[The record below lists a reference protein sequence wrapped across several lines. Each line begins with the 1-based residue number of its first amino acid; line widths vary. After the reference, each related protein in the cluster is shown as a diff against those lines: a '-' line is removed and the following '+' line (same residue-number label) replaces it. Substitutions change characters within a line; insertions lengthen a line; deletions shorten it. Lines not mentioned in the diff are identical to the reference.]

1 MLEDEQAPVC
11 TFDGKKVINLA
22 SNNYLGLTTHPKLR
36 EAALEATR
44 KFGVGSGAVRT
55 IAGTMKIH
63 MELEEKIARFK
74 NVEACVV
81 FQSGFAANA
90 GTVSAVLGKDDF
102 IISDAL
108 NHASIIDGA
117 RLSKA
122 KILVFR
128 HKDIAHAEEQL
139 TSIKNEPGKKLLIT
153 DGVFSMD
160 GDIGPLPALC
170 DLAEKYG
177 AIMMVDDAHASG
189 VLGRNGRG
197 TIDHFGMHGRVDIQ
211 VGTLSKAIG
220 ALGGYVCGTRDLID
234 FLYHRAR
241 PFLFSTSHPPSV
253 AATCI
258 AAFDVLENEP
268 ERMDEAL
275 GEHALLEKRTRPAGL
290 RHRRAG
296 HAGQRDSDH
305 ADHHRRRQAHH
316 GLLPRAVQ
324 RRRARDRHR
333 ISDSARGQGAH
344 PHHHDGDAHEGRV
357 GAGARGARKASGSG
371 WGFWQVTKPSRAS
384 LGSARS
390 KTRPHTIRPRRSSL
404 WNDFNRRHRRVPR
417 DGHEFQKE
425 LALGVGFQA
434 LDLAH
439 QGTILPGLLEDV
451 QIGQDCLAIAE
462 DVEHPVFGARR
473 CLTPQTHCG
482 LGLCRSRGVR

>member
-1 MLEDEQAPVC
+1 MSVTTRINPLSYLTEQLDDLKAKGTYFRLRVLEDEQAPVC
-11 TFDGKKVINLA
+11 TFDGRKVINLA
-22 SNNYLGLTTHPKLR
+22 SNNYLGLTTHPRLR

-44 KFGVGSGAVRT
+44 KYGVGSGAVRT

-102 IISDAL
+102 IISDHL

-128 HKDIAHAEEQL
+128 HKDIGHAEEQL
-139 TSIKNEPGKKLLIT
+139 ASVKHQPGRKLLIS

-160 GDIGPLPALC
+160 GDIGPLPQLC
-170 DLAEKYG
+170 DLAERYG

-197 TIDHFGMHGRVDIQ
+197 TIDHFNVHGRVDLQ
-211 VGTLSKAIG
+211 VGTLSKAVG
-220 ALGGYVCGTRDLID
+220 ALGGYVCGSRDLID

-258 AAFDVLENEP
+258 AAFEVLENEP
-268 ERMDEAL
+268 ERI
-275 GEHALLEKRTRPAGL
+275 EKLWENTRFWKKEL
-290 RHRRAG
+290 
-296 HAGQRDSDH
+296 
-305 ADHHRRRQAHH
+305 
-316 GLLPRAVQ
+316 GLLGFDIGGRTTPASETPITPIIIGDSKLTMDFSRELFQECVLGTGITFPTVPEGK
-324 RRRARDRHR
+324 ARIR
-333 ISDSARGQGAH
+333 
-344 PHHHDGDAHEGRV
+344 
-357 GAGARGARKASGSG
+357 
-371 WGFWQVTKPSRAS
+371 
-384 LGSARS
+384 
-390 KTRPHTIRPRRSSL
+390 TIMTAT
-404 WNDFNRRHRRVPR
+404 HK
-417 DGHEFQKE
+417 KE
-425 LALGVGFQA
+425 ELDQA
-434 LDLAH
+434 LEVLKKV
-439 QGTILPGLLEDV
+439 GKRMGILG
-451 QIGQDCLAIAE
+451 
-462 DVEHPVFGARR
+462 
-473 CLTPQTHCG
+473 
-482 LGLCRSRGVR
+482 

>member
-1 MLEDEQAPVC
+1 MPTSTATRTNPLSYLGDQLTELKSKGTYFRLRVLEDEQAPLC
-11 TFDGKKVINLA
+11 TFDGKQVINLA

-44 KFGVGSGAVRT
+44 KYGVGSGAVRT

-90 GTVSAVLGKDDF
+90 GTVSAILGKDDF
-102 IISDAL
+102 IISDEL

-128 HKDIAHAEEQL
+128 HKDMAHAEEHLASVKDQ
-139 TSIKNEPGKKLLIT
+139 PGRKLLIS

-160 GDIGPLPALC
+160 GDIGPLPGLC
-170 DLAEKYG
+170 DLAEQYG

-197 TIDHFGMHGRVDIQ
+197 TIDHFHVHGRVDVQ

-220 ALGGYVCGTRDLID
+220 ALGGYVCGSRDLID
-234 FLYHRAR
+234 YLYHRAR

-258 AAFDVLENEP
+258 AAFDVLEQEP
-268 ERMDEAL
+268 ERIERLWENTRFWKRELGNIGFNIGGVNTPASETPITPIIIGDGKLTMEFSRELFKEGVLGTGIAFPTVPEGKARIRTIMTATHTREELAQAL
-275 GEHALLEKRTRPAGL
+275 EVLK
-290 RHRRAG
+290 
-296 HAGQRDSDH
+296 
-305 ADHHRRRQAHH
+305 
-316 GLLPRAVQ
+316 
-324 RRRARDRHR
+324 
-333 ISDSARGQGAH
+333 
-344 PHHHDGDAHEGRV
+344 RV
-357 GAGARGARKASGSG
+357 GKRMG
-371 WGFWQVTKPSRAS
+371 
-384 LGSARS
+384 
-390 KTRPHTIRPRRSSL
+390 
-404 WNDFNRRHRRVPR
+404 
-417 DGHEFQKE
+417 
-425 LALGVGFQA
+425 
-434 LDLAH
+434 
-439 QGTILPGLLEDV
+439 ILE
-451 QIGQDCLAIAE
+451 
-462 DVEHPVFGARR
+462 
-473 CLTPQTHCG
+473 
-482 LGLCRSRGVR
+482 

>member
-1 MLEDEQAPVC
+1 MPTSTARTNPLSYLTEQLDELKAKGTHFRLRVLDDEQAPVC

-44 KFGVGSGAVRT
+44 KYGVGSGAVRT

-102 IISDAL
+102 IISDQL

-117 RLSKA
+117 RLSRA
-122 KILVFR
+122 KILVFN
-128 HKDIAHAEEQL
+128 HKDVNHAEEQL
-139 TSIKNEPGKKLLIT
+139 KSIKDQPGRKLLIT

-160 GDIGPLPALC
+160 GDIGPLPGLC
-170 DLAEKYG
+170 DVAEKYG

-197 TIDHFGMHGRVDIQ
+197 TIDHFKVHGRVDIQ

-258 AAFDVLENEP
+258 AAFDVLEQEP
-268 ERMDEAL
+268 ERMEKLWENTRYWKKELGGLGLTLEERAL
-275 GEHALLEKRTRPAGL
+275 
-290 RHRRAG
+290 
-296 HAGQRDSDH
+296 
-305 ADHHRRRQAHH
+305 
-316 GLLPRAVQ
+316 
-324 RRRARDRHR
+324 RRARLR
-333 ISDSARGQGAH
+333 
-344 PHHHDGDAHEGRV
+344 
-357 GAGARGARKASGSG
+357 
-371 WGFWQVTKPSRAS
+371 
-384 LGSARS
+384 L
-390 KTRPHTIRPRRSSL
+390 RRSSL
-404 WNDFNRRHRRVPR
+404 
-417 DGHEFQKE
+417 
-425 LALGVGFQA
+425 AMA
-434 LDLAH
+434 A
-439 QGTILPGLLEDV
+439 
-451 QIGQDCLAIAE
+451 
-462 DVEHPVFGARR
+462 
-473 CLTPQTHCG
+473 
-482 LGLCRSRGVR
+482 

>member
-1 MLEDEQAPVC
+1 MPTATRVDPLSYLGDQINQLKEKGTHFRLRVLEDEQEPVC

-36 EAALEATR
+36 EAALEAIR
-44 KFGVGSGAVRT
+44 KYGVGSGAVRT
-55 IAGTMKIH
+55 IAGTMRIH

-74 NVEACVV
+74 NAEACVV

-90 GTVSAVLGKDDF
+90 GTVSAVLGKEDF
-102 IISDAL
+102 IISDEL

-117 RLSKA
+117 RLSRA

-139 TSIKNEPGKKLLIT
+139 ASIKHQLGHKLLIT

-160 GDIGPLPALC
+160 GDIGPLPPLC

-197 TIDHFGMHGRVDIQ
+197 TIDHFKVHGRVDVQ

-220 ALGGYVCGTRDLID
+220 ALGGYVCGSRDLID

-258 AAFDVLENEP
+258 AAFEVLEQEPQLMQRLWENTRYFKKQLGDLGFNIGGKNTPASETPITPIIVGEGKLAMQFSRELFNEGVMATGIAFPTVP
-268 ERMDEAL
+268 EGKARI
-275 GEHALLEKRTRPAGL
+275 RTIMTATHTREQL
-290 RHRRAG
+290 
-296 HAGQRDSDH
+296 
-305 ADHHRRRQAHH
+305 
-316 GLLPRAVQ
+316 
-324 RRRARDRHR
+324 DR
-333 ISDSARGQGAH
+333 
-344 PHHHDGDAHEGRV
+344 
-357 GAGARGARKASGSG
+357 
-371 WGFWQVTKPSRAS
+371 
-384 LGSARS
+384 
-390 KTRPHTIRPRRSSL
+390 
-404 WNDFNRRHRRVPR
+404 
-417 DGHEFQKE
+417 
-425 LALGVGFQA
+425 A
-434 LDLAH
+434 LDTLKNV
-439 QGTILPGLLEDV
+439 GKR
-451 QIGQDCLAIAE
+451 LAII
-462 DVEHPVFGARR
+462 
-473 CLTPQTHCG
+473 
-482 LGLCRSRGVR
+482 